1 MKLLSKST
9 VKVLNDKGAR
19 YEFFFNF
26 YELCHITNTVCY
38 PYSND
43 EFIVDA
49 KICP

>member
-19 YEFFFNF
+19 YSSFLNVD
-26 YELCHITNTVCY
+26 ELCHITNTVCN
-38 PYSND
+38 PYSHD